1 MLVAPGARD
10 IVALVVEFEELVV
23 VVDDVV
29 LEAAGSELFEL
40 TVDNGTMV
48 EEMTRVGTG
57 VGRGDELTFLAVWV
71 AMPGGGGMK
80 FVHSGE

>member
-1 MLVAPGARD
+1 MLVAPGVRD
-10 IVALVVEFEELVV
+10 IVALVVEFEEMVV

-48 EEMTRVGTG
+48 EEMTGVGIRVGC
-57 VGRGDELTFLAVWV
+57 GDELTSFAV
-71 AMPGGGGMK
+71 
-80 FVHSGE
+80 